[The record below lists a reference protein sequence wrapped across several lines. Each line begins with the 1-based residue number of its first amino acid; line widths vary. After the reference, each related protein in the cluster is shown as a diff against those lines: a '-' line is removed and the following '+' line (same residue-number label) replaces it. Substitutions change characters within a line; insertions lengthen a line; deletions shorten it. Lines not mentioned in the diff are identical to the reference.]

1 VSRYIAQAGV
11 QKAVWKVQTQWQ
23 KLSMTGNK
31 AEMVGRAVA
40 DADCYVGATV
50 RHEVESFGMES
61 RLILLEPLLHV

>member
-1 VSRYIAQAGV
+1 
-11 QKAVWKVQTQWQ
+11 
-23 KLSMTGNK
+23 MTGNK